1 MQSSFCRSATVEIS
15 STFPRSRTRSTERT
29 VPTTTVKTTSAN
41 PISPLRFS
49 DIITSVRIVDGILN
63 VSILPEVD
71 ASQPVEDLL
80 QKPCVVNRDVIDQC
94 EKTFTEMK
102 AAMKV
107 KPCSLV
113 VDF

>member
-1 MQSSFCRSATVEIS
+1 MSLLSL
-15 STFPRSRTRSTERT
+15 TRSTERT
-29 VPTTTVKTTSAN
+29 VPTTTAKTTSAHHVL
-41 PISPLRFS
+41 PLTSS

-63 VSILPEVD
+63 VNILPEVD
-71 ASQPVEDLL
+71 ASQPVDDLL
-80 QKPCVVNRDVIDQC
+80 QKPYVVNRDAIDQC
-94 EKTFTEMK
+94 EKTFAEMK

>member
-1 MQSSFCRSATVEIS
+1 MS
-15 STFPRSRTRSTERT
+15 PPLRTRSTERT
-29 VPTTTVKTTSAN
+29 VPTTTAKTTSAN
-41 PISPLRFS
+41 RAFPLRSS

-63 VSILPEVD
+63 VNILPELD
-71 ASQPVEDLL
+71 ASTPVEDIL
-80 QKPCVVNRDVIDQC
+80 QKPCVVNRDAIDQC
-94 EKTFTEMK
+94 EKTFAEMK

>member
-1 MQSSFCRSATVEIS
+1 MQSLFCRSVTVEIS
-15 STFPRSRTRSTERT
+15 SMFPRSRTRSTGRT
-29 VPTTTVKTTSAN
+29 APTTTAKTTSAHSV
-41 PISPLRFS
+41 SPLSRS

-71 ASQPVEDLL
+71 ASQPVDVLL
-80 QKPCVVNRDVIDQC
+80 QKPCVVNRAAIDQC
-94 EKTFTEMK
+94 EKAFAEMK
-102 AAMKV
+102 EAMKM